1 MKKSSNRKITWFTRM
16 GYGMGGMV
24 NGGGLSFASS
34 YLMIFV
40 TTQAGINAALAATLA
55 TVGLLFDTVLA
66 PIAGMISDNFYQTKL
81 GRRFGRRRFWIL
93 LAIPL
98 TCIQPF
104 MFTQVRL
111 GFWFY
116 LIAYIVYNFAYTM
129 AMVPLNVLPQEM
141 TQNYKERNLMTGTFT
156 IFGFVYGLI
165 LGVLESSG
173 FALFGEKSAF
183 AYTAIAI
190 VDTAVIVIALIVAY
204 FSTWEKSYDEV
215 QEEDI
220 PNLVEGIKKL
230 VIDLIS
236 CFRIRSNNTVFFMR
250 FFSGCAAKFNS
261 AALLYY
267 TVYAVGLTKAFKGV
281 ATVSGKVVMIFIT
294 AWFVRQVTKHGFK
307 KGWKLATGGVIIS
320 FIGWFSVGM
329 VAPYVSQT
337 TAMILYFSVYMFW
350 DFMTSGLFLI
360 PQQIANFLPDIDEL
374 VTNRRREGIY
384 SAVQRVA
391 DQGARALMTMAFG
404 FILTASGFIT
414 SSSGDVTQPPTVRLA
429 ILFSLLGIGV
439 VCTLIS
445 IFASRNLH
453 VNEENMAI
461 VNDEIKRVHDGGSMD
476 EADPEV
482 KKTCE
487 LLSGV
492 PYAKC
497 FGNNTIGYKEPEKYI
512 HN

>member
-1 MKKSSNRKITWFTRM
+1 
-16 GYGMGGMV
+16 
-24 NGGGLSFASS
+24 
-34 YLMIFV
+34 
-40 TTQAGINAALAATLA
+40 
-55 TVGLLFDTVLA
+55 
-66 PIAGMISDNFYQTKL
+66 
-81 GRRFGRRRFWIL
+81 
-93 LAIPL
+93 
-98 TCIQPF
+98 
-104 MFTQVRL
+104 
-111 GFWFY
+111 
-116 LIAYIVYNFAYTM
+116 
-129 AMVPLNVLPQEM
+129 
-141 TQNYKERNLMTGTFT
+141 
-156 IFGFVYGLI
+156 
-165 LGVLESSG
+165 
-173 FALFGEKSAF
+173 
-183 AYTAIAI
+183 
-190 VDTAVIVIALIVAY
+190 
-204 FSTWEKSYDEV
+204 
-215 QEEDI
+215 
-220 PNLVEGIKKL
+220 
-230 VIDLIS
+230 
-236 CFRIRSNNTVFFMR
+236 
-250 FFSGCAAKFNS
+250 
-261 AALLYY
+261 
-267 TVYAVGLTKAFKGV
+267 
-281 ATVSGKVVMIFIT
+281 
-294 AWFVRQVTKHGFK
+294 
-307 KGWKLATGGVIIS
+307 
-320 FIGWFSVGM
+320 M

-439 VCTLIS
+439 VCALIS
-445 IFASRNLH
+445 IFASRTLH

-476 EADPEV
+476 EGDPEV